1 MNFGKLKRWLNN
13 ISLDETE
20 GYLMTVITII
30 LVIDV
35 LLGILARFVHFESVF
50 ATELGKYLFIWL
62 CLLGIS
68 AAAKDNQH
76 IRISFI
82 VEKLPVSPKIT
93 WILSQVI
100 FLIFSILF
108 FYVSLRLTWMHFTMK
123 KSAVGFDFPMYIFTA
138 ALPVGFLLTSL
149 RLMKDI
155 FSNSGKSGMNR
166 WDINQSLI
174 KDPEEQDP
182 TMDMKRN

>member
-1 MNFGKLKRWLNN
+1 MKYQKLKTWFNKR
-13 ISLDETE
+13 SFDKTE
-20 GYLMTVITII
+20 GYLMVIVTIM

-82 VEKLPVSPKIT
+82 VEKLPVNPKIT

-100 FLIFSILF
+100 FLIFSILI

-123 KSAVGFDFPMYIFTA
+123 KSAVGFNFPMFVFTA
-138 ALPVGFLLTSL
+138 ALPIGFFLTSL
-149 RLMKDI
+149 RLIKDI
-155 FSNSGKSGMNR
+155 FSNTSKSGTDR
-166 WDINQSLI
+166 WRINQTSVNEL
-174 KDPEEQDP
+174 EEQEP
-182 TMDMKRN
+182 LTEAKRK

>member
-1 MNFGKLKRWLNN
+1 MKYNKLKTWFN
-13 ISLDETE
+13 IRSFDEAE
-20 GYLMTVITII
+20 GYLMVLITLM

-35 LLGILARFVHFESVF
+35 LLGILARFVHFETVF

-62 CLLGIS
+62 CMIGIS

-82 VEKLPVSPKIT
+82 VEKLPINPKIT

-108 FYVSLRLTWMHFTMK
+108 LYLSLRLTWMHFTMR
-123 KSAVGFDFPMYIFTA
+123 KSAVGFNFPMFVFTA
-138 ALPVGFLLTSL
+138 ALPVGFFLTSL
-149 RLMKDI
+149 RLIKDI
-155 FSNSGKSGMNR
+155 FNSSSESGTGR
-166 WDINQSLI
+166 WGLNHTPINEL
-174 KDPEEQDP
+174 EEQEP
-182 TMDMKRN
+182 STEV